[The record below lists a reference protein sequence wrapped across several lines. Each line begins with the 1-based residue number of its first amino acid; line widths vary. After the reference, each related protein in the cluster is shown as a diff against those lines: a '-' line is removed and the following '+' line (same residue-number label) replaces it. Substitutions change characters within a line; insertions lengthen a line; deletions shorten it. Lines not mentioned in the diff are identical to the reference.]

1 MKGEKGAPKT
11 MLNDKEHVSNEVQEQ
26 MIEKDMD
33 FNHQMLFD
41 PIVVIY
47 VNLWPNQR
55 HKT

>member
-41 PIVVIY
+41 PIVVIC
-47 VNLWPNQR
+47 VNL
-55 HKT
+55 